1 MSDAKSKS
9 DVSSDAT
16 TASSLTE
23 ILKAHARM
31 ETQCGEIYVQFAAT
45 FGQYPELRQ
54 MWTAMALEEGG
65 HAAVVRAVNRGLL
78 SGVLRAKSLIL
89 PLEYLDSLSMQLKRY
104 QEQAQEEISLDRAL
118 RITWEL
124 ECSELDFMRELLVSS
139 SNLAELGFPTDDE
152 GKDEHVGRLRRQ
164 IQQYTTD
171 EELRREVKFISS
183 ELLRP
188 FPTGKDN

>member
-1 MSDAKSKS
+1 MQEWKRSAGKFMC
-9 DVSSDAT
+9 
-16 TASSLTE
+16 SL
-23 ILKAHARM
+23 LRL
-31 ETQCGEIYVQFAAT
+31 FS
-45 FGQYPELRQ
+45 QYPELRR

-65 HAAVVRAVNRGLL
+65 HAAVVRAVNKGLL
-78 SGVLRAKSLIL
+78 SGVLRAKSPIL
-89 PLEYLDSLSMQLKRY
+89 PFEYLDSLSMQLKGY
-104 QEQAQEEISLDRAL
+104 QEQAQEEVSLERAL

-152 GKDEHVGRLRRQ
+152 GKDEHVGRLRRL

-188 FPTGKDN
+188 FPPGKEN